1 MTYIV
6 HVVYKCYVVLV
17 SLQLLIPGTDL
28 LSMVGGVDITGR
40 GRGKKGGSSSADSA
54 IGTSR
59 HSVATGATF
68 TGISQFSEVR

>member
-1 MTYIV
+1 MRLLTRLYRI
-6 HVVYKCYVVLV
+6 CTEP
-17 SLQLLIPGTDL
+17 LIPGSDL
-28 LSMVGGVDITGR
+28 LSVVGGDVTGR
-40 GRGKKGGSSSADSA
+40 GRGKKRGSSSADSA